1 MCDVLVVVDL
11 GQGTEDWNVRK
22 VSIAE
27 GFCIIGLL
35 RYYILSNGSI
45 RHSACS

>member
-11 GQGTEDWNVRK
+11 GQGIEDWNVRK

-27 GFCIIGLL
+27 GFEL
-35 RYYILSNGSI
+35 
-45 RHSACS
+45 